1 MNTDCYFE
9 LIFKP
14 GATIHTASK
23 EILSARLNHYN
34 LVLLFAGVNNLT
46 RKESNNRVS
55 MFYHETPEAVDHLT
69 DDLTFAKQFLKC
81 FADHV
86 ILCHLIGLDLRTY
99 NMHFK
104 NRQLLNTT
112 SSQTNLFHMNTKRSN
127 TADYS
132 EEQAILNDICVTLN
146 QTITLI
152 NDDDGLQSPFIQDT
166 IHCLVRKK
174 RVHKYIRFGDG
185 LHPDTDT
192 VKLWAKVFA
201 KGIHKNLSNLKLI

>member
-1 MNTDCYFE
+1 MCLSFFKNMN
-9 LIFKP
+9 
-14 GATIHTASK
+14 
-23 EILSARLNHYN
+23 SA
-34 LVLLFAGVNNLT
+34 LLFV
-46 RKESNNRVS
+46 V
-55 MFYHETPEAVDHLT
+55 YHVLFVVYH
-69 DDLTFAKQFLKC
+69 
-81 FADHV
+81 
-86 ILCHLIGLDLRTY
+86 Y
-99 NMHFK
+99 Y
-104 NRQLLNTT
+104 LLYT
-112 SSQTNLFHMNTKRSN
+112 SSQTNLSHMNTKRSN

-174 RVHKYIRFGDG
+174 RVHKYTRFGDG